1 MRKPLLSIFLLCGLS
16 LFAGNGKEPYL
27 TVRENGTGAQSA
39 DLELIIGRLLDVP
52 SFTTMTYYSERR
64 KKERFLF
71 EEASLLS
78 VEPPLPAQ
86 GKDYAPQYKFELFLK
101 DASFGDMTWKG
112 EILRRDN
119 AFSLKMKTATPIRF
133 LGIEAAAAGALGIEL
148 YIVKDENAPLQVS
161 CVGSAGEP
169 IRIISKKRTEQSLRN
184 RLIAFKNYI
193 LSP

>member
-1 MRKPLLSIFLLCGLS
+1 MSIFLLCGLS

-193 LSP
+193 LKP